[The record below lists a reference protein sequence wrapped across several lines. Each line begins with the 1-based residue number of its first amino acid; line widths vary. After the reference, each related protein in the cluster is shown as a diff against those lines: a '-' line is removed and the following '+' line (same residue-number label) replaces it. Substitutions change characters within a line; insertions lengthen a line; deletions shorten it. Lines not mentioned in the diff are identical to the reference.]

1 MFITA
6 FLNKYMYHW
15 NQTSREKT
23 MYDTEYQTLICV
35 EFKEEQLKFDQ
46 WFKPKNTIQINKT
59 AKLKTD

>member
-15 NQTSREKT
+15 NQTSKEKT
-23 MYDTEYQTLICV
+23 MYDIEYQTFICV

-46 WFKPKNTIQINKT
+46 WTKKHNTKNK
-59 AKLKTD
+59 